1 MNFSSVSRRLAS
13 VFTIRYMNV
22 IHNAAELKAAGRKV
36 CVAIGVFD
44 GVHLG
49 HQQVIRHPRPPFTPP
64 LLLCRRDRHYSGRR
78 KRCTIKNVV
87 VTAGGRVVLVTPTP
101 HKKPR
106 GRPLHWRHRRANR
119 ELARERVP
127 VEHALAQAKAAVRK
141 ELAEAAHEIAALSHA
156 CATELGLD
164 AIAKRTDLS
173 LSDVQAGTGS
183 EFVDRCKGVL
193 ADANELSDQSDD
205 SGVTTAKIKNVKD
218 LLAEFEELKP
228 QPRAG
233 AAIVRSATRR
243 IAKLI
248 ASSSDLL
255 QSRLDRLM
263 VQFKKSQPDFFESY
277 RAARKIVNQSAS
289 HETASGKITRVSV
302 TTSASKA
309 A

>member
-1 MNFSSVSRRLAS
+1 MDTKSTNSLNMLQATKSCLATNKTLYKDIPAIVKAS
-13 VFTIRYMNV
+13 GALDV
-22 IHNAAELKAAGRKV
+22 IVTNILAAQR
-36 CVAIGVFD
+36 
-44 GVHLG
+44 
-49 HQQVIRHPRPPFTPP
+49 QQA
-64 LLLCRRDRHYSGRR
+64 SKEG
-78 KRCTIKNVV
+78 
-87 VTAGGRVVLVTPTP
+87 
-101 HKKPR
+101 
-106 GRPLHWRHRRANR
+106 
-119 ELARERVP
+119 LAD
-127 VEHALAQAKAAVRK
+127 AKAAVRK
-141 ELAEAAHEIAALSHA
+141 ELAEAAHEIAALTHA

-193 ADANELSDQSDD
+193 ADANELSDESDD
-205 SGVTTAKIKNVKD
+205 SGVTPAKIKNVKD
-218 LLAEFEELKP
+218 LVAEFEELKP

-248 ASSSDLL
+248 ADSSDLL

-289 HETASGKITRVSV
+289 HEAASGKITRVSV